1 MPRILERAGRLYISG
16 SFPKKNGQPGNAQTL
31 VTLQLD
37 DTPAG
42 RKQAEKWL
50 KKAERDL
57 KADRWDWAD
66 WQRTKHKGQTG
77 TWQEAIRSLRRRKV
91 ELGKTSPSTW
101 HVNYWGSLKLM
112 PLQAKVS
119 TESIA
124 QELGRYS
131 RDQYTYKKLFY
142 LLRDIASIAGVPFPE
157 VGVPTYNNKNNQTDV
172 PADSE
177 IIDWVLSAPQP
188 HRWYFGMMAT
198 YGLRPHECDECR
210 MLTSQQG
217 LLLVQ
222 VDDVTKTG
230 YRTVIPQETA
240 WVELFGL
247 HDRQQRPESDR
258 DADRNDTTSV
268 WLNRWRLKQ
277 KLPWKPYSL
286 RHAFAGRLWRNGG
299 AELDVFDA
307 AQLMGHSQK
316 EHIETYR
323 RWIDPA
329 KIAVSALAA
338 IERNQTKVRA
348 QLKESLDRDDRVD
361 VDA

>member
-1 MPRILERAGRLYISG
+1 MAKVRAQKGRLYLSG
-16 SFPKKNGQPGNAQTL
+16 FFPKKDGSTGTAQYM

-42 RKQAEKWL
+42 QKAAEKWL

-57 KADRWDWAD
+57 KAGRWDWAD
-66 WQRTKHKGQTG
+66 WQRTKHTGQTG

-91 ELGKTSPSTW
+91 ELGKTSASTW
-101 HVNYWGSLKLM
+101 QVNYWGSLKLM
-112 PLQAKVS
+112 PMEAKVT

-124 QELGRYS
+124 EELGRYS

-142 LLRDIASIAGVPFPE
+142 LLRDIAGIVGVPFPE
-157 VGVPTYNNKNNQTDV
+157 VGVPTYSKKGNQTDV
-172 PADSE
+172 PSDSE
-177 IIDWVLSAPQP
+177 IIDWVQSAPQP
-188 HRWYFGMMAT
+188 ERWYFGMMAT
-198 YGLRPHECDECR
+198 YGLRPHECDDCTL
-210 MLTSQQG
+210 LTNESPM
-217 LLLVQ
+217 LVQ
-222 VDDVTKTG
+222 VADETKTG
-230 YRTVIPQETA
+230 YRTVIPQEEA
-240 WVELFGL
+240 WVELFEL
-247 HDRQQRPESDR
+247 QNRQTRPDSER

-277 KLPWKPYSL
+277 KLQWKPYAL
-286 RHAFAGRLWRNGG
+286 RHAYAGRLWRNGG

-323 RWIDPA
+323 KWIDPN

-338 IERNQTKVRA
+338 IKRNQAKVKEDLA
-348 QLKESLDRDDRVD
+348 QTLQK
-361 VDA
+361 A